1 MVECA
6 QLKVRHLKQEEIEN
20 RKYKSENKSEVTQ
33 KKGEIKRRAA
43 NKEREL
49 KEKIAI
55 EEIQNVQKEKAK
67 RIEIRQKRNSHRRQ
81 EQSKI
86 SEADMKYIKDQMG
99 NRNTSD
105 ISPDSGVIVSLS
117 AESTNLQ
124 LTEAQIK
131 MQAQQDAE
139 LETDHTDTLS
149 QGTSAAYTGASAQ
162 TAPAA
167 GQSPVENINISI

>member
-1 MVECA
+1 M
-6 QLKVRHLKQEEIEN
+6 
-20 RKYKSENKSEVTQ
+20 TQ

-131 MQAQQDAE
+131 QQDAE
-139 LETDHTDTLS
+139 LETYQTMSGDTGTLS

>member
-1 MVECA
+1 MKKKALAAVLVAAVTMSMAGCGS
-6 QLKVRHLKQEEIEN
+6 KQ
-20 RKYKSENKSEVTQ
+20 
-33 KKGEIKRRAA
+33 AA
-43 NKEREL
+43 
-49 KEKIAI
+49 
-55 EEIQNVQKEKAK
+55 
-67 RIEIRQKRNSHRRQ
+67 STDGG
-81 EQSKI
+81 SKTE

-139 LETDHTDTLS
+139 LETDQTMSGDTDTLS

>member
-1 MVECA
+1 MNFYACLYGCGMYTIDRITKGFGGIVTTFETLEYRQYTPFTA
-6 QLKVRHLKQEEIEN
+6 G
-20 RKYKSENKSEVTQ
+20 SE
-33 KKGEIKRRAA
+33 
-43 NKEREL
+43 
-49 KEKIAI
+49 
-55 EEIQNVQKEKAK
+55 
-67 RIEIRQKRNSHRRQ
+67 KRNSHRRQ

-86 SEADMKYIKDQMG
+86 SEADMKYIKDQME

-139 LETDHTDTLS
+139 LETDQTMSGDTGTLS